1 MLFSKPDLNNFADM
15 SKFYSD
21 EDMKAKIIKEDS

>member
-15 SKFYSD
+15 SKFYT
-21 EDMKAKIIKEDS
+21 EEEMKAEIIKEDS